1 MKKDINMKEKEKF
14 MKKDLRDK
22 INKLI
27 KNTKAKSIG
36 SITLYKG
43 NFITLI
49 QEDYVLPNGVIMPRE
64 RIIKNHNK
72 PAVVIVAKDES
83 GKYLLVVQNRV
94 QGITSVE
101 FPAGYVEPGEEIID
115 AAARE
120 LREETGYVSD
130 ELEILDSYNT
140 SLGIDGSMVYIVT
153 ANHCVKVYDQ
163 DLDENEFINYDL
175 FTFDELKEL
184 VENNYVNG
192 AGNKLAYYE
201 ILNKEGKTK

>member
-1 MKKDINMKEKEKF
+1 MKERQKF

-101 FPAGYVEPGEEIID
+101 FPAGYVEPGEEIIA

-153 ANHCVKVYDQ
+153 ANNCVKVYDQ
-163 DLDENEFINYDL
+163 DLDENEYIKYDL

-201 ILNKEGKTK
+201 ILNKKGKTK

>member
-1 MKKDINMKEKEKF
+1 MKKDINMKEREKF

-153 ANHCVKVYDQ
+153 ANNCVKVYDQ

-201 ILNKEGKTK
+201 ILNKKGKTK

>member
-1 MKKDINMKEKEKF
+1 MKKDINMKEREKF

-72 PAVVIVAKDES
+72 PAVVIVAKDEF

-101 FPAGYVEPGEEIID
+101 FPAGYVEPD
-115 AAARE
+115 W
-120 LREETGYVSD
+120 
-130 ELEILDSYNT
+130 
-140 SLGIDGSMVYIVT
+140 
-153 ANHCVKVYDQ
+153 CCQ
-163 DLDENEFINYDL
+163 
-175 FTFDELKEL
+175 
-184 VENNYVNG
+184 
-192 AGNKLAYYE
+192 
-201 ILNKEGKTK
+201 

>member
-1 MKKDINMKEKEKF
+1 

-153 ANHCVKVYDQ
+153 ANNCVKVYDQ

-201 ILNKEGKTK
+201 ILNKKGKTK